1 MKKIILLLLGIFL
14 CGFSFAQQ
22 RIVVRPFQKPQPTTN
37 TYNKDSIIVV
47 QAIIEGK
54 DTVLTVNLPEVSVYG
69 YRFPETKREIKKY
82 EKLIRH
88 VKKAYPYAKLAG
100 IKFREYE
107 RLLLE
112 TNNENQ
118 KNALMK
124 QAEKNITDQ
133 FSGEL
138 KNFTFTQGRI
148 LIKLVDR
155 ETGNTSYNLLKDLRG
170 SFRAFF
176 YQGFARIWGYNLK
189 TNYDP
194 QTDEEDAKIESI
206 IQMIEAG
213 LI

>member
-1 MKKIILLLLGIFL
+1 MKKTVLLFLTVFL
-14 CGFSFAQQ
+14 CEFLFAQQ
-22 RIVVRPFQKPQPTTN
+22 RIIVRPFQQPQPTIN

-47 QAIIEGK
+47 QAIVEGN
-54 DTVLTVNLPEVSVYG
+54 DTILTVNLPEVSVYG
-69 YRFPETKREIKKY
+69 YRFPESKREIKKY

-112 TNNENQ
+112 TDNENE
-118 KNALMK
+118 KNKLMK
-124 QAEKNITDQ
+124 QAEKDITDQ

-138 KNFTFTQGRI
+138 KNLTFTQGRV

-155 ETGNTSYNLLKDLRG
+155 ETGNTSYDLLKDLRG
-170 SFRAFF
+170 NFRAFF

-189 TNYDP
+189 TNYNP
-194 QTDEEDAKIESI
+194 QTDEEDAAIESI

-213 LI
+213 FI